1 MSDSSI
7 NLSLFAPIKASISAV
22 AFLGSLGLLRR
33 DIPHSILLLRKC
45 LFQQRDHLFHI
56 HDFRKFLSFPCSY
69 DHKY

>member
-33 DIPHSILLLRKC
+33 DIAHSIVAAEVSVPAARSPVS
-45 LFQQRDHLFHI
+45 HT
-56 HDFRKFLSFPCSY
+56 
-69 DHKY
+69 